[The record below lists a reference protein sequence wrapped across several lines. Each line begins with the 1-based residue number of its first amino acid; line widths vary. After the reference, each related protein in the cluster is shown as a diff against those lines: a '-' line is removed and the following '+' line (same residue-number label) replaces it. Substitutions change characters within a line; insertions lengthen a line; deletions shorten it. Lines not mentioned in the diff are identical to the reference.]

1 MRLVAALV
9 ASTMLIALPA
19 RADKAVVVHLRSD
32 SEAVRIIR
40 VDGEAPREVCAGLCD
55 QPLPRD
61 GVYRI
66 GGDGISAT
74 RPFTLDDRGTD
85 LTLRV
90 EAGSSV
96 QRGIGVGA
104 TVAGGL
110 SLLFALEYGDL
121 LALGNF
127 ESDHPVSIS
136 KDPLFLGTLSA
147 GLVVGVIGVA
157 MLATSGT
164 SVTTSHGI
172 SFSALSGSRSSTR
185 HARFTLTP
193 TGLLF

>member
-1 MRLVAALV
+1 MRLVAAFV
-9 ASTMLIALPA
+9 ASTVFVALPA
-19 RADKAVVVHLRSD
+19 RAEEAVVVHLRAD
-32 SEAVRIIR
+32 SEAVRILR
-40 VDGEAPREVCAGLCD
+40 VDGEGPREVCAGLCD
-55 QPLPRD
+55 LPLPRD

-66 GGDGISAT
+66 AGEGVPAT
-74 RPFTLDDRGTD
+74 RPFTLDDGGTD

-90 EAGSSV
+90 DAGSSV
-96 QRGIGVGA
+96 QRGVGIST

-110 SLLFALEYGDL
+110 SLLFALGYGEV
-121 LALGNF
+121 LALGNIDN
-127 ESDHPVSIS
+127 DHPVSIS

-147 GLVVGVIGVA
+147 GLVAGVIGVA

-172 SFSALSGSRSSTR
+172 SFSALSGSRSSSGR
-185 HARFTLTP
+185 ARFTLTP